1 MKTAASQLAHRLTY
15 KSNVEIMPVDS
26 TDEDYLMKHVNR
38 LAYARY
44 SHFSYI
50 WNHKSLKELLEE
62 GHQASDVF
70 IELRRSSEKISLP
83 VYSKLANGLLA
94 SRLTLGLLSR
104 TAMIMII
111 AFVLKAR
118 KKIELTK
125 IDPIVTANKFLYENL
140 SEFDSSGGRLNSRE
154 AVNVVMH
161 LDELGHYEERVELM
175 ELIQP
180 ELDALELLFVNGQY
194 PEIKTINVK
203 VYFNQLGKD
212 QRADDARIQHKKAG
226 KSSRKE
232 LNINFVDI
240 FDEQKI
246 LIDFSSSD
254 VQVVPERASQ
264 LSMASAI
271 LHPAKLVLVSR
282 KNGLCLRN
290 WTQY

>member
-1 MKTAASQLAHRLTY
+1 MKTVASKLARRLAC

-26 TDEDYLMKHVNR
+26 TDEEYLMKHVNR

-50 WNHKSLKELLEE
+50 RNHKSLTELMK
-62 GHQASDVF
+62 ASRPASAVF
-70 IELRRSSEKISLP
+70 DESSRSSEKISP
-83 VYSKLANGLLA
+83 SAISKLADRLL
-94 SRLTLGLLSR
+94 SPNLTLSLPSR
-104 TAMIMII
+104 TAIIMML
-111 AFVLKAR
+111 AFVFKAS

-125 IDPIVTANKFLYENL
+125 IDPIVKKNPFLYENL
-140 SEFDSSGGRLNSRE
+140 SEFDSSGARLSNRE

-161 LDELGHYEERVELM
+161 LNEFGHYEETVELM

-180 ELDALELLFVNGQY
+180 ELDALELLFVDGQY
-194 PEIKTINVK
+194 PGIETINVT

-212 QRADDARIQHKKAG
+212 QFTGNARIQHEKAE
-226 KSSRKE
+226 KHSRKE
-232 LNINFVDI
+232 LNINFAGI

-246 LIDFSSSD
+246 LNDFSSSD
-254 VQVVPERASQ
+254 VQVLPETASQ

-290 WTQY
+290 WTRY